1 MDFLEFNAEID
12 DNDRRIDKVL
22 RNFIK
27 DVPLSSIYKYI
38 RKNLIKIN
46 NKKTTQDYRVKT
58 GDVISIAAFIINDF
72 SENQSE
78 LKNNLQ
84 KNEENTFQKDLE
96 IVFQNEDILI
106 LNKPYDVL
114 VHGSD
119 NSLDKQVENYY
130 KKFNQNKSKSLSFT
144 PGPLHRLDRKT
155 TGLLSFSLS
164 LNGARW
170 FSENIKNHT
179 IQKKYVSVVQNKLLH
194 QEEWIDYIEKKSDK
208 DNSKFHKVEVSKL
221 KENDEQ
227 KKCITKITPVKYGKY
242 KNIDI
247 TFVEI
252 EIKTGRMHQIRAQAS
267 LHNHPLLGDTA
278 YGGLKIEDF
287 SQDFFLHAKELIFPS
302 ENPIN
307 LPNTV
312 NATLPKPFLEFTNK
326 FFD

>member
-1 MDFLEFNAEID
+1 MDFLEFNAGID

-78 LKNNLQ
+78 SNNLQ
-84 KNEENTFQKDLE
+84 KNEETAFQKNLE

-130 KKFNQNKSKSLSFT
+130 KKINQNKSKSLSFT

-242 KNIDI
+242 KNKDI

-278 YGGLKIEDF
+278 YGGLKLEDF

-307 LPNTV
+307 LPKTV
-312 NATLPKPFLEFTNK
+312 NATLPQPFLEFTDK
-326 FFD
+326 FFV

>member
-1 MDFLEFNAEID
+1 MDFLEFNAGID

-58 GDVISIAAFIINDF
+58 GDIISIAAFIINDF

-78 LKNNLQ
+78 SNNLQ
-84 KNEENTFQKDLE
+84 KNEETNLKKDLE

-106 LNKPYDVL
+106 LNKPYDIL

-130 KKFNQNKSKSLSFT
+130 KKINQNKSKSLSFT

-242 KNIDI
+242 KNKDI

-278 YGGLKIEDF
+278 YGGLKLEDF
-287 SQDFFLHAKELIFPS
+287 SQDFFLHAKDLIFPS

-307 LPNTV
+307 LPKTV
-312 NATLPKPFLEFTNK
+312 NATLPQPYLEFTDK

>member
-1 MDFLEFNAEID
+1 MDFLEFNAGID

-78 LKNNLQ
+78 SNNLQ
-84 KNEENTFQKDLE
+84 KNEETTLKKDLE

-130 KKFNQNKSKSLSFT
+130 KKINQNKSKSLSFT

-164 LNGARW
+164 FNGARW

-242 KNIDI
+242 KNKDI

-267 LHNHPLLGDTA
+267 LHNHPLLGDPA
-278 YGGLKIEDF
+278 YGGLKLEDF

-307 LPNTV
+307 LPKTV
-312 NATLPKPFLEFTNK
+312 NATLPQPFLEFTDK

>member
-1 MDFLEFNAEID
+1 MDFLEFNAGID

-78 LKNNLQ
+78 SNNLQ
-84 KNEENTFQKDLE
+84 KNEETTLKKDLE

-130 KKFNQNKSKSLSFT
+130 KKINQNKSKSLSFT

-242 KNIDI
+242 KNKDI

-278 YGGLKIEDF
+278 YGGLKLEDF

-307 LPNTV
+307 LPKTV
-312 NATLPKPFLEFTNK
+312 NATLPQPFLEFTDN

>member
-1 MDFLEFNAEID
+1 MDFLEFNAGID

-58 GDVISIAAFIINDF
+58 GDIISIAAFIINDF

-78 LKNNLQ
+78 SNNLQ
-84 KNEENTFQKDLE
+84 KNEETTLKKDLE
-96 IVFQNEDILI
+96 IIFQNKDILI

-130 KKFNQNKSKSLSFT
+130 KKINQNKSKSLSFT

-242 KNIDI
+242 KNKDI

-252 EIKTGRMHQIRAQAS
+252 EIKTGRMHQIRAQAA

-278 YGGLKIEDF
+278 YGGLKLEDF

-307 LPNTV
+307 LPKKV
-312 NATLPKPFLEFTNK
+312 NATLPQPFLEFTDK

>member
-1 MDFLEFNAEID
+1 MDFLEFNAGID

-58 GDVISIAAFIINDF
+58 GDIISIAAFIINDF

-78 LKNNLQ
+78 SNNLQ
-84 KNEENTFQKDLE
+84 KNEETTLKKDLE
-96 IVFQNEDILI
+96 IIFQNEDILI

-130 KKFNQNKSKSLSFT
+130 KKINQNKSKSLSFT

-242 KNIDI
+242 KNKDI

-278 YGGLKIEDF
+278 YGGIKIEDF

-307 LPNTV
+307 LPKTV
-312 NATLPKPFLEFTNK
+312 NATLPQPFLEFTDK

>member
-1 MDFLEFNAEID
+1 M
-12 DNDRRIDKVL
+12 
-22 RNFIK
+22 
-27 DVPLSSIYKYI
+27 
-38 RKNLIKIN
+38 
-46 NKKTTQDYRVKT
+46 
-58 GDVISIAAFIINDF
+58 
-72 SENQSE
+72 
-78 LKNNLQ
+78 
-84 KNEENTFQKDLE
+84 
-96 IVFQNEDILI
+96 
-106 LNKPYDVL
+106 
-114 VHGSD
+114 
-119 NSLDKQVENYY
+119 
-130 KKFNQNKSKSLSFT
+130 
-144 PGPLHRLDRKT
+144 
-155 TGLLSFSLS
+155 
-164 LNGARW
+164 
-170 FSENIKNHT
+170 
-179 IQKKYVSVVQNKLLH
+179 
-194 QEEWIDYIEKKSDK
+194 
-208 DNSKFHKVEVSKL
+208 EVSKL

-312 NATLPKPFLEFTNK
+312 NATLPKPFIEFTNN

>member
-1 MDFLEFNAEID
+1 MDFLEFNAGID

-58 GDVISIAAFIINDF
+58 GDIISIAAFIINDF

-78 LKNNLQ
+78 SNNLQ
-84 KNEENTFQKDLE
+84 KNEETTFQKDLE
-96 IVFQNEDILI
+96 IIFQNEDILI

-130 KKFNQNKSKSLSFT
+130 KKINQNKSKSLSFT

-242 KNIDI
+242 KNKDI

-252 EIKTGRMHQIRAQAS
+252 EIKTGRMHQIRAQAA

-278 YGGLKIEDF
+278 YGGLKLEDF

-307 LPNTV
+307 LPKTV
-312 NATLPKPFLEFTNK
+312 NATLPQPFLEFTDN

>member
-1 MDFLEFNAEID
+1 MDFLEFNAGID

-58 GDVISIAAFIINDF
+58 GDIISIAAFIINDF

-78 LKNNLQ
+78 SNNLQ
-84 KNEENTFQKDLE
+84 KNEETTLKKDLE
-96 IVFQNEDILI
+96 IIFQNKDILI

-114 VHGSD
+114 VHRSD

-130 KKFNQNKSKSLSFT
+130 KKINQNKSKSLSFT

-242 KNIDI
+242 KNKDI

-278 YGGLKIEDF
+278 YGGLKLEDF

-307 LPNTV
+307 LPKTV
-312 NATLPKPFLEFTNK
+312 NATLPQPFLEFTDK

>member
-1 MDFLEFNAEID
+1 M
-12 DNDRRIDKVL
+12 
-22 RNFIK
+22 
-27 DVPLSSIYKYI
+27 
-38 RKNLIKIN
+38 
-46 NKKTTQDYRVKT
+46 
-58 GDVISIAAFIINDF
+58 
-72 SENQSE
+72 
-78 LKNNLQ
+78 
-84 KNEENTFQKDLE
+84 
-96 IVFQNEDILI
+96 
-106 LNKPYDVL
+106 
-114 VHGSD
+114 
-119 NSLDKQVENYY
+119 
-130 KKFNQNKSKSLSFT
+130 
-144 PGPLHRLDRKT
+144 
-155 TGLLSFSLS
+155 
-164 LNGARW
+164 

-278 YGGLKIEDF
+278 YGGLKVEDF

-312 NATLPKPFLEFTNK
+312 NATLPQPFLEFTNK

>member
-1 MDFLEFNAEID
+1 MYGSLGLEYITGESLNVDDID
-12 DNDRRIDKVL
+12 ILIPGVFVNERWNEFKSVL
-22 RNFIK
+22 LDEGYTLF
-27 DVPLSSIYKYI
+27 D
-38 RKNLIKIN
+38 
-46 NKKTTQDYRVKT
+46 
-58 GDVISIAAFIINDF
+58 
-72 SENQSE
+72 EHE
-78 LKNNLQ
+78 H
-84 KNEENTFQKDLE
+84 TFQKNLE

-130 KKFNQNKSKSLSFT
+130 KKINQNKSKSLSFT

-252 EIKTGRMHQIRAQAS
+252 EIKTGRMHQIRSQAS

-287 SQDFFLHAKELIFPS
+287 SQDFFLHAKELFFPS

>member
-1 MDFLEFNAEID
+1 MDFLEFNAGID

-78 LKNNLQ
+78 SNNLQ
-84 KNEENTFQKDLE
+84 KNEETAFQKNLE

-130 KKFNQNKSKSLSFT
+130 KKINQNKSKSLSFT

-179 IQKKYVSVVQNKLLH
+179 IQKKYVSVVQNRLLH

-242 KNIDI
+242 KNKDI

-278 YGGLKIEDF
+278 YGGLKLEDF

-307 LPNTV
+307 LPKIV
-312 NATLPKPFLEFTNK
+312 NATLPQPFLEFTNK

>member
-1 MDFLEFNAEID
+1 MDFLEFNAGID

-58 GDVISIAAFIINDF
+58 GDIISIAAFIINDF

-78 LKNNLQ
+78 SNNLQ
-84 KNEENTFQKDLE
+84 KNEETTLKKDLE

-119 NSLDKQVENYY
+119 NSLDKKVENYY
-130 KKFNQNKSKSLSFT
+130 KKINQNKSKSLSFT

-242 KNIDI
+242 KNKDI

-278 YGGLKIEDF
+278 YGGLKLEDF

-307 LPNTV
+307 LPKTV
-312 NATLPKPFLEFTNK
+312 NATLPQPFLEFTNK

>member
-1 MDFLEFNAEID
+1 MDFLEFNAGID

-58 GDVISIAAFIINDF
+58 GDIISIAAFIINDF

-78 LKNNLQ
+78 SNNLQ
-84 KNEENTFQKDLE
+84 KNEENTFQKNLK

-130 KKFNQNKSKSLSFT
+130 KKINQNKSKSMSFT

-242 KNIDI
+242 KNKDI

-278 YGGLKIEDF
+278 YGGIKIDDF

-307 LPNTV
+307 LPITV
-312 NATLPKPFLEFTNK
+312 NATLPQPFLEFTDK

>member
-1 MDFLEFNAEID
+1 MDFLEFNAGIN

-58 GDVISIAAFIINDF
+58 GDIISIAAFIINDF
-72 SENQSE
+72 SENKSE
-78 LKNNLQ
+78 SNNLQ
-84 KNEENTFQKDLE
+84 KNEENTFQKDLK

-130 KKFNQNKSKSLSFT
+130 KKINQNKSKSLSFT

-242 KNIDI
+242 KNKDI

-278 YGGLKIEDF
+278 YGDLKLEDF

-307 LPNTV
+307 LPKTV
-312 NATLPKPFLEFTNK
+312 NATLPQPFLEFTDK
-326 FFD
+326 FFV